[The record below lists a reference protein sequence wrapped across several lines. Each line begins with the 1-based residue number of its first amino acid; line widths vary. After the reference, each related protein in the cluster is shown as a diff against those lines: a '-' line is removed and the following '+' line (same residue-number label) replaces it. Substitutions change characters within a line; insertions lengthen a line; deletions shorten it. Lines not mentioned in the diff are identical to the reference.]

1 MPCLRLFSRRALAGF
16 CSAELACITNTPY
29 SDYLLIS
36 VVDIQ
41 VRAFQEKERLSSY
54 EEAKVTHLWIIHF
67 KFIIW
72 KTIEKLLILRTVFHF
87 QNKFFSRAPTGKAVE
102 IDQVNARIHQN
113 EYSVM
118 LFVSLKLHD
127 YSSWRCQFDWISTY
141 SSNVSICN
149 HDCNSVF
156 KDSKSVKS

>member
-1 MPCLRLFSRRALAGF
+1 MTQKRVLSNSDSSNLYSMSCLRLFSRRALAGF

-67 KFIIW
+67 TFIIW
-72 KTIEKLLILRTVFHF
+72 KTIEKWLILRTVFHF

-102 IDQVNARIHQN
+102 IDQVNARIHLYVICIN
-113 EYSVM
+113 KASA
-118 LFVSLKLHD
+118 FVTMIVIAFLKILNP
-127 YSSWRCQFDWISTY
+127 
-141 SSNVSICN
+141 SN
-149 HDCNSVF
+149 H
-156 KDSKSVKS
+156 K